1 MPVFDLAVAARN
13 RRRTDRDAQF
23 LGSFLVPRA
32 QGLLANSSRVQY
44 DRILQSWLQV
54 MRSLYLFAATAGVA
68 SAFSFNPP
76 SDSNA
81 AVQSRRYVLTNLV
94 TAGAACASAA
104 VITVP
109 TEPAV
114 AGVGAPV
121 PFDEARKVLFPGSL
135 INSVAALRIESALKY
150 KNISDSRRKQN
161 LDDKKRAKY
170 GPKNTLVVTCS
181 CSDDTTPMADTL
193 AGMLGKDLT
202 NTGVDGVVSLDCGSG
217 GMPSSNIMSD
227 ISSAAKKL
235 SESAGGRDINVVLI
249 YGSHVGISK
258 EGKVG
263 YVERRV
269 DDEESVAT
277 SEYAK
282 AGDDR
287 AIADAAKQA
296 FKAIKSKIQ
305 SQIGAGEGISEITVV
320 GGVTLNRSK
329 FGKEKGE
336 DAFYPLYAK
345 QFMSDGSSLDIFY
358 GAFGDREVAHKD
370 RE

>member
-1 MPVFDLAVAARN
+1 
-13 RRRTDRDAQF
+13 
-23 LGSFLVPRA
+23 
-32 QGLLANSSRVQY
+32 
-44 DRILQSWLQV
+44 
-54 MRSLYLFAATAGVA
+54 MRSLCLFAATAGVA
-68 SAFSFNPP
+68 SAFS
-76 SDSNA
+76 
-81 AVQSRRYVLTNLV
+81 VQSRRDVLTNLV
-94 TAGAACASAA
+94 SAGTACASAA
-104 VITVP
+104 VISVP
-109 TEPAV
+109 TEPAN

-121 PFDEARKVLFPGSL
+121 PFDEARKVFFPGSL
-135 INSVAALRIESALKY
+135 TNAVTALRIESALKY

-181 CSDDTTPMADTL
+181 CSDDMTPMADTL

-217 GMPSSNIMSD
+217 GMPSSSFMSD

-235 SESAGGRDINVVLI
+235 SESADGRDINVVLI

-263 YVERRV
+263 YVEQRV
-269 DDEESVAT
+269 GDEVSVAT

-296 FKAIKSKIQ
+296 YKAIKSKIQ
-305 SQIGAGEGISEITVV
+305 SQMGAGGLGEDISEMTVV

-345 QFMSDGSSLDIFY
+345 QIMSDGSSLDIFD
-358 GAFGDREVAHKD
+358 GAFGDREVPPKD

>member
-1 MPVFDLAVAARN
+1 
-13 RRRTDRDAQF
+13 
-23 LGSFLVPRA
+23 
-32 QGLLANSSRVQY
+32 
-44 DRILQSWLQV
+44 
-54 MRSLYLFAATAGVA
+54 MRSLCCLFAATAGVA
-68 SAFSFNPP
+68 SAFSFNP
-76 SDSNA
+76 STDSSNA
-81 AVQSRRYVLTNLV
+81 AVQSRRDALAKLV
-94 TAGAACASAA
+94 SAGAACASAA
-104 VITVP
+104 VISVP

-150 KNISDSRRKQN
+150 KNISDSRRKMN
-161 LDDKKRAKY
+161 LDDKKRSKY

-202 NTGVDGVVSLDCGSG
+202 NAGVDGVVSLDCGSG
-217 GMPSSNIMSD
+217 GMPSSSLMPD
-227 ISSAAKKL
+227 ISAAAKKL
-235 SESAGGRDINVVLI
+235 SESSGGRDVNVVLI
-249 YGSHVGISK
+249 YGPHVGISK

-269 DDEESVAT
+269 ADEESVAT
-277 SEYAK
+277 SEYAN

-296 FKAIKSKIQ
+296 YKAIKSKIQ
-305 SQIGAGEGISEITVV
+305 SQIGAGGLGEGISEITIV

-345 QFMSDGSSLDIFY
+345 QIMSGGSSQDIFD
-358 GAFGDREVAHKD
+358 GAFGDREVPPKD